1 MNLEVETRE
10 YVAVLK
16 DMAEQGH
23 EVSMTVAGTSMEPFL
38 HHNRDKIY
46 FRKTDGTIKKG
57 DMVFY
62 QRKTG
67 AYVMHRVMK
76 VKKQQYYMAGD
87 HQTFFEGPIEK
98 KQIFAKVVSVEK
110 DGVWL
115 TEKDKL
121 WKFYAIWWR
130 RLFFVR
136 RVINTLKRIIR
147 LIVSCDAIEKRK
159 L

>member
-1 MNLEVETRE
+1 MNLEVDTRE

-23 EVSMTVAGTSMEPFL
+23 EVSMPVVGTSRDPFL
-38 HHNRDKIY
+38 FHNRDKIY
-46 FRKTDGTIKKG
+46 FRKPEGTIKKG

-62 QRKTG
+62 QRESG

-87 HQTFFEGPIEK
+87 HQTFLEGPIEK

-110 DGVWL
+110 DGVWI
-115 TEKDKL
+115 TEEDKL
-121 WKFYAIWWR
+121 WKFYAVWWR
-130 RLFFVR
+130 RLFWLRKVVNKLR
-136 RVINTLKRIIR
+136 RIIG
-147 LIVSCDAIEKRK
+147 K
-159 L
+159 